1 MSGEPVVALVAGVD
15 SSTQSC
21 TVMLRDAVDGRP
33 AAIAS
38 APHPR
43 TTPPISEQH
52 PDAWWRALKSALE
65 QVDAGSVAAISVDGQ
80 GHGLVALDANHDV
93 IRPAK
98 LWNDTTSAAE
108 AAELVDRLGAAE
120 WARRVGSVPTAA
132 FTITKLLWLAR
143 HEPAN
148 FAKVAAV
155 LLPHDWL
162 LFRLTDR
169 FRTDRTEASGTGYF
183 SPAESA
189 WQRDLLSLVGREA
202 WHPELPDVL
211 GPDESA
217 GVVTARA
224 AQELGLTAGIPVG
237 PGCNDNPASALALG
251 IRDGDVVISL
261 GTSGTVFARSRL
273 AVADPTGTVDGNAD
287 PTGAFLPLVC
297 TLNATKVTDAFG
309 RVLGVDH
316 DALAELALSSAP
328 DEERPVLVPYLDG
341 ERTPNR
347 PRARGVLAGIR
358 SDITRAQLARSAY
371 EGVIWGLLD
380 GLEALDRLGVATD
393 GRLIVTGGGARS
405 PAYRQLLADL
415 SGRPVYASS
424 ITETAAAGAAVQAA
438 AVLQGRTTAEVAS
451 SWAPELP
458 VVALPRPGQASRE
471 LRDRF
476 HRVAATEILDDLA

>member
-1 MSGEPVVALVAGVD
+1 MTLVAGVD

-21 TVMLRDAVDGRP
+21 TVMLRDLADGRP
-33 AAIAS
+33 VAIVS

-43 TTPPISEQH
+43 TTPPISEQD
-52 PDAWWRALKSALE
+52 PDSWWGALKEALGRL
-65 QVDAGSVAAISVDGQ
+65 DARSISAISVDGQ
-80 GHGLVALDANHDV
+80 GHGLVALDSTHEV

-98 LWNDTTSAAE
+98 LWNDTTSAPE
-108 AAELVDRLGAAE
+108 AAELVGRLGPAE

-132 FTITKLLWLAR
+132 FTITKLLWLER

-148 FAKVAAV
+148 FARVAAV

-162 LFRLTDR
+162 LYRLTDR
-169 FRTDRTEASGTGYF
+169 FCTDRTEASGTGYF
-183 SPAESA
+183 LPADST
-189 WQRDLLSLVGREA
+189 WQRDLLSLVGGEA
-202 WHPELPDVL
+202 WRPELPDVL

-217 GVVTARA
+217 GVVTERA
-224 AQELGLTAGIPVG
+224 AQELGLPIGIPVG

-261 GTSGTVFARSRL
+261 GTSGTVFARSRTP
-273 AVADPTGTVDGNAD
+273 VADPTGTVDGNAD
-287 PTGAFLPLVC
+287 PTGVFLPLVC

-309 RVLGVDH
+309 RLLGVDH
-316 DALAELALSSAP
+316 EALAELALSTPA
-328 DEERPVLVPYLDG
+328 DDERPVVVPYLDG

-347 PRARGVLAGIR
+347 PRARGVLAGLR
-358 SDITRAQLARSAY
+358 SDVTRAQFARAAY

-380 GLEALDRLGVATD
+380 GLDALDHLGVATD

-415 SGRPVYASS
+415 SGRPVHASE

-438 AVLQGRTTAEVAS
+438 AVLQGRTAAEVAS

-458 VVALPRPGQASRE
+458 VVALPRAGQSSRD
-471 LRDRF
+471 LRERF
-476 HRVAATEILDDLA
+476 HRVAAIEVTDDLA